1 MFVDEITVHL
11 RAGNGG
17 HGCLSFRREK
27 FIPRGG
33 PDGGDGGKGGDVVL
47 LCDENEND
55 LTKYRFQP
63 HWKAGTGGP
72 GAGRNMHGADGTPC
86 ILHVPPGI
94 QVIDPETDEIV
105 AELTESGK
113 SVTLLTGGRGGMGN
127 INFKSSINQAPR
139 KATPGREGEEKSY
152 RFVLKTIADIGLV
165 GFPNAGKS
173 SLTNCITHAHPKTAP
188 YPFTT
193 LHVNVGV
200 IEYPTFERVIMADIP
215 GLIEGA
221 HENKGLG
228 HRFLRHIERCRLLLF
243 IIDMAGSEGRDP
255 AKDYKHLLNELERYS
270 EVLIEQAAP
279 HRREQDGHAG
289 SRRTPQGLPEKGEG
303 NRDHPHL
310 LRFPRRSRAAQGPH
324 AGAGQGRKGQGGP
337 ERRFR
342 QIRPGRV
349 SPAGIGSSRAEDSVF
364 L

>member
-17 HGCLSFRREK
+17 AGCLSFRREK
-27 FIPRGG
+27 YIPKGG

-63 HWKAGTGGP
+63 HWKAGNGEP
-72 GAGRNMHGADGTPC
+72 GAGRNKHGADGTPC
-86 ILHVPPGI
+86 VLHVPPGL
-94 QVIDPETDEIV
+94 QVIDPETDEVV
-105 AELTESGK
+105 AELTGNGQQ
-113 SVTLLTGGRGGMGN
+113 VTLLNGGKGGLGN
-127 INFKSSINQAPR
+127 INFKSSVNQAPR

-188 YPFTT
+188 HPFTT

-243 IIDMAGSEGRDP
+243 ILDMAGSEGRDP
-255 AKDYKHLLNELERYS
+255 HKDYKHLLNELEQYS
-270 EVLIEQAAP
+270 EILLDKPRLIAANKM
-279 HRREQDGHAG
+279 D
-289 SRRTPQGLPEKGEG
+289 L
-303 NRDHPHL
+303 
-310 LRFPRRSRAAQGPH
+310 
-324 AGAGQGRKGQGGP
+324 AGAEENLKAFKKKVKGVEIVPISCASASGL
-337 ERRFR
+337 EELKNRMLARVKEEKAKEAAAKAASEDAFD
-342 QIRPGRV
+342 PG
-349 SPAGIGSSRAEDSVF
+349 E
-364 L
+364 

>member
-27 FIPRGG
+27 YIPRGG
-33 PDGGDGGKGGDVVL
+33 PDGGDGGRGGDVVL
-47 LCDENEND
+47 LCDENESD

-63 HWKAGTGGP
+63 HWKAGTGHP
-72 GAGRNMHGADGTPC
+72 GASRNKHGADGEPC
-86 ILHVPPGI
+86 VLHVPPGI

-105 AELTESGK
+105 AELTENGSR
-113 SVTLLTGGRGGMGN
+113 VTLLNGGKGGLGN
-127 INFKSSINQAPR
+127 LTFKSSVNQAPR
-139 KATPGREGEEKSY
+139 KATPGREGEERSY
-152 RFVLKTIADIGLV
+152 RFVLKTIADVGLV

-173 SLTNCITHAHPKTAP
+173 SLTNRITHAHPKTAP

-193 LHVNVGV
+193 LHVNVGI
-200 IEYPTFERVIMADIP
+200 IEYPTFERVILADIP

-255 AKDYKHLLNELERYS
+255 LKDYKHLLNELEQYS
-270 EVLIEQAAP
+270 PVLLSKPRLIAANKM
-279 HRREQDGHAG
+279 D
-289 SRRTPQGLPEKGEG
+289 LPEAEANLKAFVKKVKGAEVVPISCADASG
-303 NRDHPHL
+303 LEALKDRLLARVKEEKAKAAEAEAADRIVRD
-310 LRFPRRSRAAQGPH
+310 
-324 AGAGQGRKGQGGP
+324 
-337 ERRFR
+337 
-342 QIRPGRV
+342 
-349 SPAGIGSSRAEDSVF
+349 
-364 L
+364 

>member
-27 FIPRGG
+27 YIPRGG
-33 PDGGDGGKGGDVVL
+33 PDGGDGGRGGDVIL

-63 HWKAGTGGP
+63 HWKAGNGEP
-72 GAGRNMHGADGTPC
+72 GAGRNKHGADGVPC
-86 ILHVPPGI
+86 MMHVPPGT
-94 QVIDPETDEIV
+94 QVIDPETDEVV
-105 AELTESGK
+105 AELTDIGAQ
-113 SVTLLTGGRGGMGN
+113 VVLLNGGRGGMGN
-127 INFKSSINQAPR
+127 INFKSSVNQAPR
-139 KATPGREGEEKSY
+139 KATPGREGEEKSF
-152 RFVLKTIADIGLV
+152 RFILKTIADIGLV

-173 SLTNCITHAHPKTAP
+173 SLTNCITQAHPKTAP

-200 IEYPTFERVIMADIP
+200 IEYPTYERVIMADIP

-228 HRFLRHIERCRLLLF
+228 HQFLRHIERCRLLLF

-255 AKDYKHLLNELERYS
+255 VKDYKHLLNELEQYS
-270 EVLIEQAAP
+270 EILLDKPRLIAANKMDIP
-279 HRREQDGHAG
+279 EAEEKLAAFKKKVKGIEIIPISCAGKTGLEDLKNRMLARVKEEKVREAAVEESERGTF
-289 SRRTPQGLPEKGEG
+289 TPA
-303 NRDHPHL
+303 D
-310 LRFPRRSRAAQGPH
+310 
-324 AGAGQGRKGQGGP
+324 
-337 ERRFR
+337 
-342 QIRPGRV
+342 
-349 SPAGIGSSRAEDSVF
+349 
-364 L
+364 

>member
-27 FIPRGG
+27 YIPEGG
-33 PDGGDGGKGGDVVL
+33 PDGGDGGAGGNVVL
-47 LCDENEND
+47 LCEENESD
-55 LTKYRFQP
+55 LTKYRYQP
-63 HWKAGTGGP
+63 HWKAKNGGP
-72 GAGRNMHGADGTPC
+72 GAGRNKHGANGEDC
-86 ILHVPPGI
+86 VLHVPPGV
-94 QVIDPETDEIV
+94 QVIDPETDEVV
-105 AELTESGK
+105 AELTVPGSR
-113 SVTLLTGGRGGMGN
+113 VTLLEGGRGGLGN
-127 INFKSSINQAPR
+127 INFKSSTNQAPR
-139 KATPGREGEEKSY
+139 KTTPGREGPEKTY
-152 RFVLKTIADIGLV
+152 RFILKTIADVGLV

-200 IEYPTFERVIMADIP
+200 VEYPTFERVIMADIP

-255 AKDYKHLLNELERYS
+255 VKDYKHLLKELEQYS
-270 EVLIEQAAP
+270 EILIDKPRLIAANKMDYPEAAEQLKSFKKKVKGVEIIPISCAAKTGLDDLKNRMLALVKEDKA
-279 HRREQDGHAG
+279 RRALDTA
-289 SRRTPQGLPEKGEG
+289 
-303 NRDHPHL
+303 NDAD
-310 LRFPRRSRAAQGPH
+310 RFDPT
-324 AGAGQGRKGQGGP
+324 
-337 ERRFR
+337 E
-342 QIRPGRV
+342 
-349 SPAGIGSSRAEDSVF
+349 
-364 L
+364 